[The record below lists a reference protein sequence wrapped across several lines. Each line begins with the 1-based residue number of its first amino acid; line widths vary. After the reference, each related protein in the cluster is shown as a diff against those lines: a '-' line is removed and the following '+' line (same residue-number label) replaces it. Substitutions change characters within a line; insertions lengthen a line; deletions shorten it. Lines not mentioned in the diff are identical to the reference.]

1 MKRPS
6 TRLLVISTVVIF
18 VLAGWGLLAFKNTA
32 RINRNTQGSLFYGF
46 YDVGL
51 YLSGTEVT
59 TPLNDWSFT
68 DTLRWVQIETKPWY
82 LIPYHVT
89 VDFARD
95 INDNSL
101 YLHSSYQGPLPGQP
115 DLRDSFTAARA
126 WNKHLIRNPN
136 MRFKLMGDDRIFRA
150 VARRVTD
157 PAEYLR
163 ARLAFHTKVLGQGT
177 GTCPEDEPPC
187 GLEKLAPQDRS
198 KTYYFKLTPV
208 WN

>member
-1 MKRPS
+1 MKRIAIPI
-6 TRLLVISTVVIF
+6 LAIV
-18 VLAGWGLLAFKNTA
+18 VLAGGGLLYFKQTA
-32 RINRNTQGSLFYGF
+32 RISRNTQGTLFYGF

-51 YLSGTEVT
+51 LLSGTEAK
-59 TPLNDWSFT
+59 TPPPDWSFT

-82 LIPYHVT
+82 MIPYHVT

-101 YLHSSYQGPLPGQP
+101 YLHSSYGGPLPGKP
-115 DLRDSFTAARA
+115 DLRDSFTSARA
-126 WNKHLIRNPN
+126 WNKHLLRNPN
-136 MRFKLMGDDRIFRA
+136 MRFKLMGDDRIFKA
-150 VARRVTD
+150 VASRVTD

-187 GLEKLAPQDRS
+187 GLEKQDPRDRS